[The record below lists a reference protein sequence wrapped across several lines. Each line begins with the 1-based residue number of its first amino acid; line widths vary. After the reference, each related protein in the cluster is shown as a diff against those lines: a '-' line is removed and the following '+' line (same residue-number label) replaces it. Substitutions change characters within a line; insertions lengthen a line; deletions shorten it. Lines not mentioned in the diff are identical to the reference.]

1 MDLALGKKLGERE
14 AAMAP
19 RWDQIVL
26 PVGRIQNRI
35 NACVVRARGETQDRP
50 IGIVAVHGE
59 PCAIEVS
66 NRRLEDNEVHSS
78 SGLGAEVISGRV

>member
-1 MDLALGKKLGERE
+1 M
-14 AAMAP
+14 
-19 RWDQIVL
+19 
-26 PVGRIQNRI
+26 
-35 NACVVRARGETQDRP
+35 T
-50 IGIVAVHGE
+50 VHRE